1 MSRKITPVA
10 IAPED
15 RIRLEKLVRAPTT
28 PQRLARR
35 AKVVLMLAEAVSEA
49 AVGAELGL
57 SRQSVGLWKA
67 RFCEAGI
74 DGLNDAKGRGRK
86 ASVPD
91 SVRERVITEAVRAP
105 AGTPRWSTRKMARH
119 AGTSPAT
126 VGRIWRDN
134 DIKPHLTRTFKLSRD
149 PRFEEKFW
157 DIVGLYLDPPEKT
170 LVLCCDEKTQCQAL
184 ERTQPGLPLG
194 VGHIRTKTHDYT
206 RHGTTT
212 LFAALNYLDGKIH
225 ATTAARH
232 RHQEWLKFLKR
243 LDAETPKGVQLHLI
257 MDNYGS
263 HKHEKIMKWLAKKPR
278 IHLHF
283 TPTGSSWLNLVE
295 RFFRDITTEVVRDG
309 SFTSVGEL
317 TGAIMGYI
325 DGRNLA
331 PKRYVWRKSGEEI
344 LRKIASARAAQAE
357 TNG

>member
-1 MSRKITPVA
+1 M
-10 IAPED
+10 
-15 RIRLEKLVRAPTT
+15 
-28 PQRLARR
+28 
-35 AKVVLMLAEAVSEA
+35 
-49 AVGAELGL
+49 
-57 SRQSVGLWKA
+57 
-67 RFCEAGI
+67 
-74 DGLNDAKGRGRK
+74 
-86 ASVPD
+86 
-91 SVRERVITEAVRAP
+91 
-105 AGTPRWSTRKMARH
+105 
-119 AGTSPAT
+119 
-126 VGRIWRDN
+126 
-134 DIKPHLTRTFKLSRD
+134 
-149 PRFEEKFW
+149 
-157 DIVGLYLDPPEKT
+157 
-170 LVLCCDEKTQCQAL
+170 QCQAL

-243 LDAETPKGVQLHLI
+243 PDAETPKGVHLHLI

-263 HKHEKIMKWLAKKPR
+263 HKHEKVMKWLAKKPR

-317 TGAIMGYI
+317 TGAIMSYI
-325 DGRNLA
+325 GVRNLA
-331 PKRYVWRKSGEEI
+331 PKRYVRRKSGEEM
-344 LRKIASARAAQAE
+344 LRKIASARAVQAAI
-357 TNG
+357 NS